1 MRERKFSC
9 HIATTSLEAP
19 PVSSTGKLGH
29 LLPWSE
35 LLVFNWGAVVVRKP
49 QQGQRLGRGVAARE
63 RTLSHS
69 ASPQT
74 ISREEIGRVRITE
87 LCD

>member
-1 MRERKFSC
+1 M
-9 HIATTSLEAP
+9 TTTRWIVDMVGTDDTMP
-19 PVSSTGKLGH
+19 DDGPGNKD
-29 LLPWSE
+29 
-35 LLVFNWGAVVVRKP
+35 P
-49 QQGQRLGRGVAARE
+49 QQFLMPARP
-63 RTLSHS
+63 RPNTLSHS